1 MFFVGSP
8 ARYTEGDVEKDT
20 HWDHLVEK
28 HNKLQPTKDRIKVA
42 AAGQTEIDG
51 YPAKKK
57 GA

>member
-1 MFFVGSP
+1 MNSLP
-8 ARYTEGDVEKDT
+8 ARYTEGNVEKDT

-42 AAGQTEIDG
+42 TAGQREING